1 MNGKVTWTGNM
12 VFEAEG
18 DSHMPILFDSPSDPS
33 IQRRGP
39 GPMEMVALS
48 LAGCTA
54 MDVISIL
61 KKKQQ
66 DVTEFE
72 VRVHADRAAD
82 YPKVYT
88 RARLEYRVAGR
99 AVDESAVTRA
109 IQLSVEK
116 YCPVHAMLSQ
126 AFPIDLAYV
135 ILEDEGEGIRRV
147 VSEGNF
153 LPSEET
159 E

>member
-1 MNGKVTWTGNM
+1 MNGKVTWNGDM
-12 VFEAEG
+12 VFEAIG
-18 DSHMPILFDSPSDPS
+18 DSQSPILFDSPSDPS
-33 IQRRGP
+33 QRRGP
-39 GPMEMVALS
+39 GPLEMVALS

-72 VRVHADRAAD
+72 VRVHADRATD

-88 RARLEYRVAGR
+88 RARLEYRVTGHGVDEASVNR
-99 AVDESAVTRA
+99 AV
-109 IQLSVEK
+109 QLSVEK

-135 ILEDEGEGIRRV
+135 ILEDEGEGMRRMV
-147 VSEGNF
+147 TEGTF
-153 LPSEET
+153 TPDEEID
-159 E
+159 

>member
-1 MNGKVTWTGNM
+1 MDGKVTWNGNM
-12 VFEAEG
+12 VFEAVG
-18 DSHMPILFDSPSDPS
+18 DSQSPILFDSPADPS
-33 IQRRGP
+33 QRRGP

-72 VRVHADRAAD
+72 VRVHGDRAAD

-88 RARLEYRVAGR
+88 HARLEYRVTGR
-99 AVDESAVTRA
+99 AVDEAAVQRA

-126 AFPIDLAYV
+126 AFPIDLIFV
-135 ILEDEGEGIRRV
+135 ILEDEGEGTRRV
-147 VSEGNF
+147 VTEGTF
-153 LPSEET
+153 TASEEI